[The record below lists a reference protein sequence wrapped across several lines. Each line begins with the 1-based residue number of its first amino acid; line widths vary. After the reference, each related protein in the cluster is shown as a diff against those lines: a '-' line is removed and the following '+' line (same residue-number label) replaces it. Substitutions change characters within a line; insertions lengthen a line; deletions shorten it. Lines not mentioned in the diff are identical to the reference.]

1 MNEMKQQIPNFITLL
16 NLFFGCMAIMSA
28 FQAGTTASIDEMS
41 GVIIQIPEPI
51 FYASLYIGLAGL
63 MDFFDGF
70 AARILKVSS
79 EMGKQLDSLADVV
92 SFGVAPAF
100 IVMQFL
106 RLALAKE
113 VDALSNNSIWIFAA
127 FLIPMAGAYRLA
139 RFNIDKEQTTYFK
152 GVPIP
157 MIGILTAAFPLI
169 YWQAQA
175 SVFTKWM
182 LSPVFWYVYI
192 IVVSALMVMKI
203 PMLALKGLAK
213 KKQLL
218 LPLLLVVLEILVSA
232 VFFKWLAI
240 PFGFIGYC
248 LVSLFYKK
256 SIIQ

>member
-1 MNEMKQQIPNFITLL
+1 MKKQIPNFITLL

-28 FQAGTTASIDEMS
+28 IQANTIASIDEDGMML
-41 GVIIQIPEPI
+41 VQIPESI

-63 MDFFDGF
+63 MDFLDGF
-70 AARILKVSS
+70 VARLLKVSS
-79 EMGKQLDSLADVV
+79 DMGKQLDSLADVV

-100 IVMQFL
+100 IVFQFL
-106 RLALAKE
+106 RLSMADD
-113 VDALSNNSIWIFAA
+113 VNALSQNSVWLYAA

-139 RFNIDKEQTTYFK
+139 RFNIDSEQTTYFK

-169 YWQAQA
+169 YWQAH
-175 SVFTKWM
+175 SNLFSKLI
-182 LSPVFWYVYI
+182 LSPIFWYVYI
-192 IVVSALMVMKI
+192 LLVSFLMVMKT
-203 PMLALKGLAK
+203 PMLALKGLGNK
-213 KKQLL
+213 KNLI
-218 LPLLLVVLEILVSA
+218 LPLMLVALEVALTA

-256 SIIQ
+256 TITK